1 MTHLISLTSYFN
13 SLLSLFPGIPCGPP
27 PAIANGDFISTNREY
42 FQYGTV
48 VTYRCNLGERRKK
61 LFDLVGEP
69 SIYCTSEDNQVGIWS
84 GPPPQC
90 ITPNKCT
97 PPVIENGIRM
107 SENKSLFSLRES
119 VRFRCQPGFVMKGPS
134 TVECQAQN
142 KWGPELPSCSRGESD

>member
-1 MTHLISLTSYFN
+1 M
-13 SLLSLFPGIPCGPP
+13 LSLFPGIRCGPP
-27 PAIANGDFISTNREY
+27 PAITNGDFISTNREY

-48 VTYRCNLGERRKK
+48 VTYRCNLRERRKK